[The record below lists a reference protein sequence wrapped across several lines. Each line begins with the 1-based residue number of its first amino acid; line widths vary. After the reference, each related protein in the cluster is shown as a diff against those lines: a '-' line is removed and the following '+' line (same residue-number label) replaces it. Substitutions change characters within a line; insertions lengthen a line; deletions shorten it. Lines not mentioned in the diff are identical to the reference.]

1 LNQNLKSLKNSN
13 VFENKTK
20 LLSGLQI
27 SLNLFGKRLALNM
40 KPIIDV
46 LLIFCCLFPINGKE
60 LPPELEPAIPVNKNT
75 NEITEKSVSG
85 YETNLDNVNSY
96 PNDSMKNH
104 KNGTIA
110 RIRFRADNES
120 LNETITE
127 FRTETT
133 ISMESNTY
141 ESKQNQSR
149 VSSSSSYS
157 TETNLTSTT
166 TTITTT
172 ERPKKPPRG
181 EPDKSNI
188 SHLFSFI
195 VICSAILFCL
205 VGIDPQQ
212 DLHLEQ
218 LDIN

>member
-1 LNQNLKSLKNSN
+1 M
-13 VFENKTK
+13 
-20 LLSGLQI
+20 
-27 SLNLFGKRLALNM
+27 FGKRLALNM
-40 KPIIDV
+40 KPIINV
-46 LLIFCCLFPINGKE
+46 LFIFCRLFPINGEE
-60 LPPELEPAIPVNKNT
+60 LLPELEPAIPVNKNI
-75 NEITEKSVSG
+75 NEMTEKSVSG
-85 YETNLDNVNSY
+85 YETHLDNANSY
-96 PNDSMKNH
+96 PNHSMKNN

-110 RIRFRADNES
+110 RMRFRADNES

-127 FRTETT
+127 STTETT
-133 ISMESNTY
+133 ISMESTTY

-149 VSSSSSYS
+149 VSPSSSYS
-157 TETNLTSTT
+157 TETTS

-172 ERPKKPPRG
+172 ERPKKLPRG
-181 EPDKSNI
+181 EPDKSDI